1 MFFNNEKAEQQEKVI
16 HRLKA
21 ENAKLA
27 SMAKERQ
34 EAHYA
39 QLREKVELRRQLQI
53 ALHEGRKYQQIN
65 DELITKVIEFSKKK
79 NAESMAM
86 TIKDKELEAQAKY
99 TAELRSYISSLHE
112 KVRTLN
118 ADRKHHEEKHTEYK
132 LKLEQVLSR
141 QKSSFDVQREKQ
153 ILDRRVSAL
162 YDALEEIQEIVDE
175 VI

>member
-1 MFFNNEKAEQQEKVI
+1 MFFNNEKVEQLLKEI
-16 HRLKA
+16 HQLK
-21 ENAKLA
+21 EDNANLRQ
-27 SMAKERQ
+27 MTKERQ
-34 EAHYA
+34 EAYYA

-53 ALHEGRKYQQIN
+53 ALHEGKKYQQIN

-86 TIKDKELEAQAKY
+86 TIKDKELEQQAKY

-118 ADRKHHEEKHTEYK
+118 EGLRHHKEKHTEYK
-132 LKLEQVLSR
+132 LQVETLSR
-141 QKSSFDVQREKQ
+141 QKASFDAQREKA
-153 ILDRRVSAL
+153 ILDKRVTAL
-162 YDALEEIQEIVDE
+162 YDALEEIQEIVEE